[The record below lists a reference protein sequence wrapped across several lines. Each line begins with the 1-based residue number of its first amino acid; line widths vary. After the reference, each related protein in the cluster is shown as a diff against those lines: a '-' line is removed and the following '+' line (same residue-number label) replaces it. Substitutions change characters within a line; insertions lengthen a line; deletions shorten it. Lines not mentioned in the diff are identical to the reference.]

1 MNIIYLIYGTIGLGV
16 LVLLSNIVDFSYLV
30 SKLFLSS
37 KPKTTQSTDKE
48 KEFLTIIGLWYQLKE
63 RCDSFNLDIASK
75 KLDEVFPLLNEVLDD
90 EKTA

>member
-75 KLDEVFPLLNEVLDD
+75 KLDEVFPLLNEVLED